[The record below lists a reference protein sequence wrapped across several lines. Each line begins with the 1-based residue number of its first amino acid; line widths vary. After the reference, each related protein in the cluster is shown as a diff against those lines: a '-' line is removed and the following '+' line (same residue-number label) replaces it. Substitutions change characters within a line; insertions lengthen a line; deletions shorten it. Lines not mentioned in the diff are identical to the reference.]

1 MAKLE
6 LNQMYLNMSIVDNK
20 YIDMEL
26 VMNDYV
32 SFKVQQDYVRTKEEY
47 NELEEKVVLLHY
59 IIECYLSKVDKVD
72 MYFEHKKQAKTLKD
86 EILKLEAKLKKLN
99 QK

>member
-26 VMNDYV
+26 VMNDYAL
-32 SFKVQQDYVRTKEEY
+32 FKAQQDNVQTDAQFD
-47 NELEEKVVLLHY
+47 ELQKSVELLHY

-72 MYFEHKKQAKTLKD
+72 MYFEHKKQVKTLKD

>member
-26 VMNDYV
+26 VMNDYAL
-32 SFKVQQDYVRTKEEY
+32 FKAQQDNVQTDAQFD
-47 NELEEKVVLLHY
+47 ELQKSVELLHY

-72 MYFEHKKQAKTLKD
+72 MYFEHKEQVKTLKD